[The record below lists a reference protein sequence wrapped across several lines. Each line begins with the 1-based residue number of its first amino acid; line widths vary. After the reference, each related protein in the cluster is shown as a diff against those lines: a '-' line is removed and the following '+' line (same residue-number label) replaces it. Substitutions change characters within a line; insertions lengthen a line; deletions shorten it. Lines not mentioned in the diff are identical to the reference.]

1 MDEEVELMATPSAIS
16 ATTESVIRLLRSSY
30 NPADFNNAS
39 LDFQVYVAND
49 FLTPMDE
56 GVSLLLYRIYH
67 DGTNRNPPGRLQP
80 DGQRGRNKL
89 PLELHF
95 MLTAWAKQASL
106 QHEIAGW
113 MMRTLEDN
121 PVLYPS
127 LLNSYKPDVFF
138 PEETVELSLA
148 QLSVEDMF
156 NIWDVIIHHVY
167 QLSVPYVARVVE
179 LESTLAEAEGI
190 SIQERILD
198 FRQPVL
204 TNG

>member
-1 MDEEVELMATPSAIS
+1 MATTSAIS
-16 ATTESVIRLLRSSY
+16 ATTESVIRLLRSAY
-30 NPADFNNAS
+30 DPAAFNNAQ

-67 DGTNRNPPGRLQP
+67 DGSPRTPPGRLQP
-80 DGQRGRNKL
+80 DGQRGRTKL

-95 MLTAWAKQASL
+95 MLTAWAKQAAL

-113 MMRTLEDN
+113 LMRTMEDN
-121 PVLYPS
+121 PILYPS
-127 LLNSYKPDVFF
+127 LLNSYKPDVFY
-138 PEETVELSLA
+138 PDETVAVSLA

-156 NIWDVIIHHVY
+156 DIWEVMIRHVY

-179 LESTLAEAEGI
+179 LESTLPLAQGVPV
-190 SIQERILD
+190 SQRVVN
-198 FRQPVL
+198 FRQPVI
-204 TNG
+204 G

>member
-1 MDEEVELMATPSAIS
+1 MATPSAIS

>member
-1 MDEEVELMATPSAIS
+1 MASTSAIS
-16 ATTESVIRLLRSSY
+16 ATTESVIRLLRASY
-30 NPADFNNAS
+30 NPADFNNAT

-49 FLTPMDE
+49 FLNPMDE

-67 DGTNRNPPGRLQP
+67 DGSPRTPPGRMQP
-80 DGQRGRNKL
+80 NGQRGRTKL

-113 MMRTLEDN
+113 MMRTMEDN
-121 PVLYPS
+121 PIFFPS
-127 LLNSYKPDVFF
+127 LLNTYKPGVFY
-138 PEETVELSLA
+138 PDETVEVSLA

-167 QLSVPYVARVVE
+167 QLSVPYVARVVQ
-179 LESTLAEAEGI
+179 LESTLSPTEG
-190 SIQERILD
+190 SVVQQRILN
-198 FRQPVL
+198 FREPV
-204 TNG
+204 TMQGA

>member
-1 MDEEVELMATPSAIS
+1 MATTSAIS
-16 ATTESVIRLLRSSY
+16 ATTESVIRLLRSAY
-30 NPADFNNAS
+30 DPTEFNNAQ

-67 DGTNRNPPGRLQP
+67 DGSPRTPQGRLQP
-80 DGQRGRNKL
+80 GGQRGRTKL

-95 MLTAWAKQASL
+95 MLTAWARQATL

-113 MMRTLEDN
+113 MMRVMEDN
-121 PVLYPS
+121 PVFYPA
-127 LLNSYKPDVFF
+127 LLNSYKPDVFY
-138 PEETVELSLA
+138 PDETVAVSLA

-156 NIWDVIIHHVY
+156 SIWDVMIHHVY

-179 LESTLAEAEGI
+179 LESSLLLTQGVPIQQRIANFREPVIAE
-190 SIQERILD
+190 S
-198 FRQPVL
+198 
-204 TNG
+204 

>member
-1 MDEEVELMATPSAIS
+1 MATTSAIS

-30 NPADFNNAS
+30 NPADFNNAT
-39 LDFQVYVAND
+39 LNFQVYVAND
-49 FLTPMDE
+49 FLNPMDE

-80 DGQRGRNKL
+80 NGQRGKTKL

-127 LLNSYKPDVFF
+127 LLNSYKPGVFH
-138 PEETVELSLA
+138 PEETIEIALA

-179 LESTLAEAEGI
+179 LESSLTEAEGI
-190 SIQERILD
+190 GVQQRIADL
-198 FRQPVL
+198 REPVL
-204 TNG
+204 LNG

>member
-1 MDEEVELMATPSAIS
+1 MATTSAIS

-30 NPADFNNAS
+30 NPADFNNAA
-39 LDFQVYVAND
+39 LTFQVYVAND
-49 FLTPMDE
+49 FQTPMDE

-80 DGQRGRNKL
+80 DGQRSKTKL
-89 PLELHF
+89 PVELHF

-127 LLNSYKPDVFF
+127 LLNSYKPGVFY
-138 PEETVELSLA
+138 PEETVEIALA

-179 LESTLAEAEGI
+179 LESTLTETSGI
-190 SIQERILD
+190 AIQQRVAD
-198 FRQPVL
+198 FREPVL
-204 TNG
+204 LSGNG